1 MYKETPKT
9 SSWEDISRKEYGTP
23 LQADN
28 LKRLN
33 NNKEYGNVI
42 VYDDKR
48 NLNNANLTFNPQH
61 STFNNI
67 ELFVNNNPITEYIQI
82 DLLHSIQDIRSAVA
96 YTHRI
101 DDINIFDYCAIIQNN
116 KPFLQGYVKNIT
128 PILNANDNHYVI
140 QIKSVVGILLD
151 TAVSLELEFVNS
163 NLREIIENVCNV
175 YNIKVTFTDNNTIN
189 YKINNEIETSA
200 SAKLNENIWSF
211 ITRLCNSRGLL
222 VRDTGTNEIRIGI
235 IDNTKPKLSIICSQT
250 SVANWLPIY
259 NYDSLARY
267 YEVYSQFNT
276 NSKELVTL
284 EQIKLPITKRI
295 ASNEINE
302 GILKNYAN
310 WIVGRE
316 IGKAVK
322 LQIEFLNNTT
332 NNSNAN
338 NMNVGDLIS
347 VRNNLIGFSEP
358 TDLIVEKIITN
369 YPHRTTMILT
379 LPCAYSGKMPNK
391 LPLL

>member
-1 MYKETPKT
+1 MYKEISKT

-33 NNKEYGNVI
+33 NNKEYGNI
-42 VYDDKR
+42 IAY
-48 NLNNANLTFNPQH
+48 NGNNKINNTNSNATNKPQI
-61 STFNNI
+61 T
-67 ELFVNNNPITEYIQI
+67 VNNNPITEYIQI
-82 DLLHSIQDIRSAVA
+82 DLINSIQDIRSAVIYA
-96 YTHRI
+96 HRI
-101 DDINIFDYCAIIQNN
+101 DSLKIFDYCTIIQNN
-116 KPFLQGYVKNIT
+116 RLFLQGYIKNIT
-128 PILNANDNHYVI
+128 PVLNANDNHYEI
-140 QIKSVVGILLD
+140 QIKSIVGILLD
-151 TAVSLELEFVNS
+151 TTVPLELEFTNS
-163 NLREIIENVCNV
+163 NLKEIIENVCSV
-175 YNIKVTFTDNNTIN
+175 YNIKATFTNNNTTNNVNNIAN

-200 SAKLNENIWSF
+200 SAKLNESIWSF

-222 VRDTGTNEIRIGI
+222 IQDTGTNEIRIGTI
-235 IDNTKPKLSIICSQT
+235 GNNKPKLSIIYGQT
-250 SVANWLPIY
+250 SIANWLPIY
-259 NYDSLARY
+259 NYDNLARY
-267 YEVYSQFNT
+267 YEVYSQFNA

-295 ASNEINE
+295 INNEINE
-302 GILKNYAN
+302 GILKTYAN

-322 LQIEFLNNTT
+322 LRIEFINN
-332 NNSNAN
+332 NKENISI
-338 NMNVGDLIS
+338 GDCVS
-347 VRNNLIGFSEP
+347 VQNNLVGFSEP

-369 YPHRTTMILT
+369 YPHKTTMILT